1 MAARSPAALNAGSG
15 GAFFSTVPCRLP
27 AIARPSPGRRA
38 CRIRLRFMKKW
49 QALPSSFRS
58 GHPSNDCGVR
68 SSALFKTIFWSN
80 SCYKKPM
87 AGKEDTRPLDERPRE
102 ILRLIIR
109 SYVTSGE
116 PVGSRTLAKSIEW
129 RLSPATIRNI
139 MSDLEDDG
147 YLAQPHTSAGRIPS
161 EKGYRF
167 YVDNLGDSGKVSK
180 ADERYISRMLAE
192 SESPEDVMSRA
203 SMVLSTI
210 SKNVG
215 IVIAPPMAATVLK
228 HIEFVDL
235 TDGKILVVFVSKSG
249 LLQRK
254 LIRVGERYS
263 QDELDKAG
271 RYLVEK
277 FSGKTLTEIRNELL
291 RMMQAE
297 RTLFDRMLSLLRTWG
312 ETLCEE
318 AGPDSIYLQGTSNIL
333 NQPEFADVERMRMLF
348 QMFEEKGR
356 LVKIL
361 NECISNN
368 PPEGVKISIGSELGV
383 PDMRDFTL
391 IASSYASNDRT
402 TGFLGIIGPTRMEYE
417 RGISIVGYLG
427 RIVGG

>member
-1 MAARSPAALNAGSG
+1 MGVKDDAR
-15 GAFFSTVPCRLP
+15 
-27 AIARPSPGRRA
+27 
-38 CRIRLRFMKKW
+38 
-49 QALPSSFRS
+49 Q
-58 GHPSNDCGVR
+58 
-68 SSALFKTIFWSN
+68 
-80 SCYKKPM
+80 
-87 AGKEDTRPLDERPRE
+87 LDGRPRE

-116 PVGSRTLAKSIEW
+116 PVGSRTLAKAMEW
-129 RLSPATIRNI
+129 KLSPATIRNI
-139 MSDLEDDG
+139 MSDLEDEG

-167 YVDNLGDSGKVSK
+167 YVDNLADSGRLSK
-180 ADERYISRMLAE
+180 SDERYISRMLAE
-192 SESPEDVMSRA
+192 SDSPEDVMSRT
-203 SMVLSTI
+203 SVVLSTI

-215 IVIAPPMAATVLK
+215 IVVAPPLAATVLK

-235 TDGKILVVFVSKSG
+235 ADGKILVIFVSTAG

-254 LIRVGERYS
+254 LIRVNERYT

-291 RMMQAE
+291 GMMQAE
-297 RTLFDRMLSLLRTWG
+297 RSLFDRMLSLLQTWRDTLDQ
-312 ETLCEE
+312 ETIAL
-318 AGPDSIYLQGTSNIL
+318 DTMYLQGTANIIS
-333 NQPEFADVERMRMLF
+333 QPEFADVERMRMLF

-356 LVKIL
+356 LLKIL
-361 NECISNN
+361 NECIAAN
-368 PPEGVKISIGSELGV
+368 PPEGVKIAIGSELGV

-391 IASSYASNDRT
+391 ITSSYASADHT

-427 RIVGG
+427 RLIGEMINA

>member
-1 MAARSPAALNAGSG
+1 MTAKTDARAL
-15 GAFFSTVPCRLP
+15 
-27 AIARPSPGRRA
+27 
-38 CRIRLRFMKKW
+38 
-49 QALPSSFRS
+49 
-58 GHPSNDCGVR
+58 D
-68 SSALFKTIFWSN
+68 
-80 SCYKKPM
+80 
-87 AGKEDTRPLDERPRE
+87 DRPRE
-102 ILRLIIR
+102 ILKLIVR
-109 SYVTSGE
+109 SYVNSGD
-116 PVGSRTLAKSIEW
+116 PVASRTLAKVMEW

-139 MSDLEDDG
+139 MSDLEEEG

-167 YVDNLGDSGKVSK
+167 YVDNLADSGKVSK
-180 ADERYISRMLAE
+180 SDERYINRVLSE
-192 SESPEDVMSRA
+192 SETPEDIMSRA
-203 SMVLSTI
+203 SFILSAI

-215 IVIAPPMAATVLK
+215 MVIAPPMAATILK
-228 HIEFVDL
+228 HIEFVEL
-235 TDGKILVVFVSKSG
+235 GDGKILVVFVSKTG

-254 LIRVGERYS
+254 LIRVAERYT
-263 QDELDKAG
+263 QEELDRAG

-277 FSGKTLTEIRNELL
+277 FSGKTLTEIRNDLVRL
-291 RMMQAE
+291 MQFE
-297 RTLFDRMLSLLRTWG
+297 RTLFDRMLALLRTWG

-368 PPEGVKISIGSELGV
+368 PPEGVKISIGSELGI
-383 PDMRDFTL
+383 PNMRDFTL
-391 IASSYASNDRT
+391 ITSCYASNDRT

-417 RGISIVGYLG
+417 RSISIVSYLG
-427 RIVGG
+427 RLIGEMINA

>member
-1 MAARSPAALNAGSG
+1 MA
-15 GAFFSTVPCRLP
+15 V
-27 AIARPSPGRRA
+27 
-38 CRIRLRFMKKW
+38 
-49 QALPSSFRS
+49 
-58 GHPSNDCGVR
+58 
-68 SSALFKTIFWSN
+68 
-80 SCYKKPM
+80 
-87 AGKEDTRPLDERPRE
+87 KEDARPLDERTRA

-109 SYVTSGE
+109 SYVTSGD
-116 PVGSRTLAKSIEW
+116 PVGSRTLAKSMEW

-139 MSDLEDDG
+139 MSDLEDEG
-147 YLAQPHTSAGRIPS
+147 YLEQPHTSAGRIPS

-167 YVDNLGDSGKVSK
+167 YVNNLADSGRVRKS
-180 ADERYISRMLAE
+180 DERYISRMLAE
-192 SESPEDVMSRA
+192 SESPEDVMSRT

-210 SKNVG
+210 SRNVG
-215 IVIAPPMAATVLK
+215 IVVAPPIAATVLK

-235 TDGKILVVFVSKSG
+235 SDGKILVVFVSKSG

-254 LIRVGERYS
+254 LIRVGDRYT
-263 QDELDKAG
+263 QEELDKAG

-291 RMMQAE
+291 RMMQVE
-297 RTLFDRMLSLLRTWG
+297 RTLFDGMFSLLQTWG
-312 ETLCEE
+312 ETLGEE
-318 AGPDSIYLQGTSNIL
+318 AAVDSIYLQGTANII

-361 NECISNN
+361 NECISSN
-368 PPEGVKISIGSELGV
+368 PPEGVKIAIGSELGV
-383 PDMRDFTL
+383 PNMRDFTL
-391 IASSYASNDRT
+391 ITSSYASDDHT

-427 RIVGG
+427 RLIGEMINS